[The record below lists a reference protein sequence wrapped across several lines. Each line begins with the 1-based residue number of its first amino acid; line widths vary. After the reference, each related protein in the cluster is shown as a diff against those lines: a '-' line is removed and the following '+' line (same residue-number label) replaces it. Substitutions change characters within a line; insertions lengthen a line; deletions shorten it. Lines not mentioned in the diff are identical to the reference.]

1 MYPKQNRRGTLA
13 VCAALVMAALT
24 GSARAA
30 SAQQPVGRYY
40 GIIVNMAAEYPGTAT
55 TPVNIVINR
64 WSTAEEQDQV
74 IGTALE
80 QGGKA
85 VLGVLQKLPQIG
97 SVAPTGGV
105 GFNVQYATHSRGA
118 DGIERIVL
126 LTERPMSFTERWYG
140 GRSIDYPFLLMEL
153 AIKPSGDGEG
163 QVIVAARLSAD
174 KFNRELVVENLDM
187 QPMQIR
193 SLKRER

>member
-1 MYPKQNRRGTLA
+1 MYPKPNRLTTLMA
-13 VCAALVMAALT
+13 FTGLMVAAMV
-24 GSARAA
+24 GSPAAA
-30 SAQQPVGRYY
+30 SAQEPVGRYH
-40 GIIVNMAAEYPGTAT
+40 GIIVNMAAERPGTAT
-55 TPVNIVINR
+55 TPVNIVIHR

-74 IGTALE
+74 LGTVLE

-85 VLGVLQKLPQIG
+85 LLGVLQKLPQVG
-97 SVAPTGGV
+97 SVAPSGGV
-105 GFNVQYATHSRGA
+105 GFNIQYATRSRGA

-126 LTERPMSFTERWYG
+126 LTDRPMSFTERWYG

-163 QVIVAARLSAD
+163 HVIVAARLSAD
-174 KFNRELVVENLDM
+174 KFNRELVVENLDI